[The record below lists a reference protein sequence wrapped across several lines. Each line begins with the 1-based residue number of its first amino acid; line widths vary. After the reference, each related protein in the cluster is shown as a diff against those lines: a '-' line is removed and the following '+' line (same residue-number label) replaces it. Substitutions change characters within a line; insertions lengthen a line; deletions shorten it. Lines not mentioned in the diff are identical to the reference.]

1 VGPLVREVGA
11 RGVAGS
17 VWALADRIAGHRE
30 AARGTNPSMKLAAL
44 LVGLVLVTGCEK
56 SGSDAKASGALSG
69 AETGLLEHL
78 PKGSVGLFG
87 GNYMKFQ
94 SYLANSPLAKAM
106 TLMEKSMPGMGE
118 WMKCW
123 VEEIPD
129 LQMMGSIRLQA
140 PTIMMQFVMK
150 GLEIST
156 LEKCTK
162 KASFAS
168 TIDPDG
174 KYLSYEL
181 PSINGPVKGGYLL
194 LADGTIYSRQ
204 SMTMSG
210 KPLAV
215 PVSRAELEADIAALA
230 AGNAQSDTILVDA
243 MAKVDRSKA
252 MWFVASGANTPISDK
267 VGLIRGT
274 FDIADG
280 LAIDFTAEVKD
291 HAIADKIEKT
301 VGDAKDQADR
311 LGGSIGEMIK
321 AMKLTRSGDTLRFV
335 LSINNKQLSELVQQL
350 GPMMGLA
357 NRPN

>member
-1 VGPLVREVGA
+1 
-11 RGVAGS
+11 
-17 VWALADRIAGHRE
+17 
-30 AARGTNPSMKLAAL
+30 MKLATL

-56 SGSDAKASGALSG
+56 SGSDAKASGSLSKD
-69 AETGLLEHL
+69 ESSLLEHL
-78 PKGSVGLFG
+78 PKGSVALFG

-94 SYLANSPLAKAM
+94 NYLANSPLAKAM
-106 TLMEKSMPGMGE
+106 ALMEKSMPGMGE
-118 WMKCW
+118 WMNCW
-123 VEEIPD
+123 VEEIPN
-129 LQMMGSIRLQA
+129 LTMMGSVRLQA
-140 PTIMMQFVMK
+140 PTVMMQFVMK
-150 GLEIST
+150 GVEISS

-168 TIDPDG
+168 TVDPDG

-181 PSINGPVKGGYLL
+181 PSINGPVKGGYLV

-204 SMTMSG
+204 SMTMAG

-230 AGNAQSDTILVDA
+230 AGNAQSDTLLVGA

-267 VGLIRGT
+267 VGLLRGT
-274 FDIADG
+274 FDIAGG
-280 LAIDFTAEVKD
+280 LTIDLTAEVKD
-291 HAIADKIEKT
+291 SKIADKIEKT

-335 LSINNKQLSELVQQL
+335 LSIDDKQLSDLVKQL
-350 GPMMGLA
+350 GPMLGGLGG
-357 NRPN
+357 RPN